1 MTIWWILLSGR
12 IAEEVFYNVSIT
24 TGVINDFEEA
34 LQLAQKMILYYGMGS
49 NIIYPSNSEKYK
61 ELVDN
66 EVINLINSAYNY
78 AKIIITTYK
87 DLIYETSEILK
98 KDKILKV
105 ETIEEI
111 INTKY
116 SNIKNL
122 LL

>member
-1 MTIWWILLSGR
+1 
-12 IAEEVFYNVSIT
+12 
-24 TGVINDFEEA
+24 
-34 LQLAQKMILYYGMGS
+34 MILYYGMGN

-61 ELVDN
+61 ELIDN

-78 AKIIITTYK
+78 AEIIITTCK

-116 SNIKNL
+116 SNKVKEL
-122 LL
+122 LEKL